1 MVDIVVYCLD
11 QRQLKEK
18 GMTELFPGLCRFN
31 MVSYSPQSR
40 RLAVGAKNGQLAL
53 YDLRSSRCQM
63 VSAHSS
69 QVTALSFSPDDR
81 VLASYSFGDSKICFW
96 QTGSSLFGMLG
107 SSLRC
112 VRSYTTVSPSPKMSP
127 ALLKLIRLV
136 WINHK
141 NVILLMADGTEYKY
155 SV

>member
-1 MVDIVVYCLD
+1 MKTKNWTSCRTIQEVIVLLTLNRPRAITFTNSSCLC
-11 QRQLKEK
+11 L
-18 GMTELFPGLCRFN
+18 
-31 MVSYSPQSR
+31 YST
-40 RLAVGAKNGQLAL
+40 V
-53 YDLRSSRCQM
+53 
-63 VSAHSS
+63 
-69 QVTALSFSPDDR
+69 
-81 VLASYSFGDSKICFW
+81 CFFFL

-112 VRSYTTVSPSPKMSP
+112 VRSYSTVSPSPKMSP
-127 ALLKLIRLV
+127 ALLKLVRLV